1 MQLVRVEVT
10 SDARGVV
17 LFQYGE
23 VGIPHGERI
32 TLPDGEYL
40 EWDALDFSCKYGLF
54 SEVGQPY
61 VPMFECLLGLN
72 RVEVVSY
79 LNEQDNYE
87 YLLSAVDEDDD
98 DIVRNAHYEMF
109 FLVK

>member
-1 MQLVRVEVT
+1 MQVVRVEVT

-23 VGIPHGERI
+23 LGIPDGKRI
-32 TLPDGEYL
+32 PILDGRYL
-40 EWDALDFSCKYGLF
+40 EWGALDFSCKYSLF
-54 SEVGQPY
+54 SEIGQPY
-61 VPMFECLLGLN
+61 VPLFECLLELN

-79 LNEQDNYE
+79 INEQNDYE

-109 FLVK
+109 FLDK